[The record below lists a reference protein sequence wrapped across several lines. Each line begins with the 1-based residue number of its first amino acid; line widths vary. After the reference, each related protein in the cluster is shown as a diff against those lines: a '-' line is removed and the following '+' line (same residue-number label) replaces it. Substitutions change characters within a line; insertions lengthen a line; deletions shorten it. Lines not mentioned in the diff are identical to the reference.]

1 MKKTIQLLLC
11 VAVLAAAGCSKKD
24 KYDAF
29 AEDFCKCMKPM
40 ADFQTEIMAMMQE
53 GKQEEIMSMLE
64 KGQQIDEEGQTCMA
78 ELEKKHGRIEGEEA
92 EGKAM
97 ESLRK
102 ICPDIIA
109 LMEESAAPGPA
120 PEDFLEEEDML
131 MPEAE
136 GEGGQ

>member
-24 KYDAF
+24 KYEAF
-29 AEDFCKCMKPM
+29 AEDFCTCMKPM
-40 ADFQTEIMAMMQE
+40 ADFQKEIMTMMEE
-53 GKQEEIMSMLE
+53 GKQEEVMAMLE
-64 KGQQIDEEGQTCMA
+64 KGQKIDEDGQACMA
-78 ELEKKHGRIEGEEA
+78 KLEEKHGRIEGEEA
-92 EGKAM
+92 ENKAM
-97 ESLRK
+97 EALRK

-109 LMEESAAPGPA
+109 LMEESSAPGPV
-120 PEDFLEEEDML
+120 PEDFLEEEM